1 MRPSPLRTEIFKL
14 HIGPIYAKMSTT
26 LRILRTHL
34 TEERFIMKN
43 VICTTCYVVLIILS
57 VAGEGILGFAQ
68 DEHTVVLYTFETG
81 NGKTVKDHSG
91 KGNDGELMGP
101 KWGEGKPGG
110 GLVFGGNGPRDFVEI
125 PDSESLD
132 LVEGLTV
139 EMWLYLEAWSTA
151 GGTGATKELAYKVGP
166 RSDKKVLIR
175 MTTDALA
182 WGAAVLEGK
191 TDMPLKKWVHMAGT
205 YDGKS
210 GEAKIYI
217 DGVLDAEG
225 KIGGNITPNNDV
237 LWLGRGAGPFLQGR
251 MDEVRISN
259 IARSEQEIQELMNKG
274 IEGVL
279 AVKPQDKLATTWG
292 KLKSDFAR

>member
-1 MRPSPLRTEIFKL
+1 
-14 HIGPIYAKMSTT
+14 
-26 LRILRTHL
+26 
-34 TEERFIMKN
+34 MKN
-43 VICTTCYVVLIILS
+43 IINVTCWLILLLLLVS
-57 VAGEGILGFAQ
+57 GENLISQAQ
-68 DEHTVVLYTFETG
+68 DEHTVLLYTFESGT
-81 NGKTVKDHSG
+81 GKTVKDLSG
-91 KGNDGELMGP
+91 NKNDGELMGP
-101 KWGEGKPGG
+101 KWGEGNPGG
-110 GLVFGGNGPRDFVEI
+110 GLVFGGNAPRDFVEI

-151 GGTGATKELAYKVGP
+151 GGTGATKETTYKVGP

-175 MTTDALA
+175 MTTDAQA
-182 WGAAVLEGK
+182 WGAAVLAGK

-217 DGVLDAEG
+217 DGVIDAEG
-225 KIGGNITPNNDV
+225 KIDGNITPNNDV

-292 KLKSDFAR
+292 KLKADFAR

>member
-1 MRPSPLRTEIFKL
+1 
-14 HIGPIYAKMSTT
+14 
-26 LRILRTHL
+26 
-34 TEERFIMKN
+34 MKN
-43 VICTTCYVVLIILS
+43 VIATMCLAMLVFLLVS
-57 VAGEGILGFAQ
+57 GESRIGLAQ
-68 DEHTVVLYTFETG
+68 DEHTVLLYTFETG
-81 NGKTVKDHSG
+81 AGNTVKDLSG
-91 KGNDGELMGP
+91 NKNDGELMGP
-101 KWGEGKPGG
+101 KWGEGNPGG
-110 GLVFGGNGPRDFVEI
+110 GLTFGGNGPRDFVEI

-139 EMWLYLEAWSTA
+139 EMWVYLEAWSTA

-166 RSDKKVLIR
+166 RDNKKVLIR
-175 MTTDALA
+175 LTTDKQA
-182 WGAAVLEGK
+182 WGAAVVHGK
-191 TDMPLKKWVHMAGT
+191 TELPLKKWVHIAGT

-210 GEAKIYI
+210 GEGKIYI
-217 DGVLDAEG
+217 DGVLDGEG
-225 KIGGNITPNNDV
+225 KIDGDIVPNNDV
-237 LWLGRGAGPFLQGR
+237 LWLGRGAGPFLEGR

>member
-1 MRPSPLRTEIFKL
+1 
-14 HIGPIYAKMSTT
+14 
-26 LRILRTHL
+26 
-34 TEERFIMKN
+34 MKN
-43 VICTTCYVVLIILS
+43 VIWITCSVVLIIFLMAGDRVLS
-57 VAGEGILGFAQ
+57 FAQ
-68 DEHTVVLYTFETG
+68 DEHTVALYTFETG
-81 NGKTVKDHSG
+81 TGKTVKDLSG

-101 KWGEGKPGG
+101 KWGEGNPGG
-110 GLVFGGNGPRDFVEI
+110 GLVFGGNAPRDFVEI
-125 PDSESLD
+125 PDSKSLD

-151 GGTGATKELAYKVGP
+151 GGTGATKETTYKVGP

-175 MTTDALA
+175 MTTDKHA
-182 WGAAVLEGK
+182 WGAAVVAGK
-191 TDMPLKKWVHMAGT
+191 TDMPLKKWTHIAGT

-210 GEAKIYI
+210 GEGKIYI
-217 DGVLDAEG
+217 NGVLDAEG
-225 KIGGNITPNNDV
+225 KIGGNITPNDDV

-292 KLKSDFAR
+292 KLKSNLRQ

>member
-1 MRPSPLRTEIFKL
+1 
-14 HIGPIYAKMSTT
+14 
-26 LRILRTHL
+26 
-34 TEERFIMKN
+34 MKN
-43 VICTTCYVVLIILS
+43 VIGITCYIVLIILL

-81 NGKTVKDHSG
+81 NGKTVKDLSG
-91 KGNDGELMGP
+91 NGNDGELMGP
-101 KWGEGKPGG
+101 KWGEGNLGG
-110 GLVFGGNGPRDFVEI
+110 GLVFGGNAPRDFVEI

-166 RSDKKVLIR
+166 RNDKKVLIR

-182 WGAAVLEGK
+182 WGAAVLAGK

-237 LWLGRGAGPFLQGR
+237 LWLGRGAGPFLQGK

-279 AVKPQDKLATTWG
+279 AVKPQGKLATAWG
-292 KLKSDFAR
+292 KLKADLAR

>member
-1 MRPSPLRTEIFKL
+1 MQNATN
-14 HIGPIYAKMSTT
+14 T
-26 LRILRTHL
+26 LCWL
-34 TEERFIMKN
+34 TLVF
-43 VICTTCYVVLIILS
+43 LIIS
-57 VAGEGILGFAQ
+57 VGSLPSLAQ
-68 DEHTVVLYTFETG
+68 DEHTVLLYTFESG
-81 NGKTVKDHSG
+81 AGKGVKDLSG
-91 KGNDGELMGP
+91 NKNDGELMGP
-101 KWGEGKPGG
+101 KWGEGNPGG
-110 GLVFGGNGPRDFVEI
+110 GLVFGGNAPRDFVEI

-166 RSDKKVLIR
+166 RDNKKVLIR
-175 MTTDALA
+175 MTTDKQA
-182 WGAAVLEGK
+182 WGAAVVHGK
-191 TDMPLKKWVHMAGT
+191 TEIPLKKWMHIAGT

-217 DGVLDAEG
+217 NGVIDGEG
-225 KIGGNITPNNDV
+225 KISGNIVPNNDV
-237 LWLGRGAGPFLQGR
+237 LWLGRGAGPFLEGR

-279 AVKPQDKLATTWG
+279 AVQPQGKLATTWG

>member
-1 MRPSPLRTEIFKL
+1 
-14 HIGPIYAKMSTT
+14 
-26 LRILRTHL
+26 
-34 TEERFIMKN
+34 MKN
-43 VICTTCYVVLIILS
+43 VIATMCLAMLVILLMP
-57 VAGEGILGFAQ
+57 GESQIGLAQ
-68 DEHTVVLYTFETG
+68 DEHTVLLYTFETG
-81 NGKTVKDHSG
+81 AGNTVKDLSDN
-91 KGNDGELMGP
+91 GNDGELMGP
-101 KWGEGKPGG
+101 KWGEGNPGG
-110 GLVFGGNGPRDFVEI
+110 GVVFGGNAPRDFVEI

-151 GGTGATKELAYKVGP
+151 GGTGATKETTYKVGP

-175 MTTDALA
+175 MTTDAKA
-182 WGAAVLEGK
+182 WGAAVLAGK
-191 TDMPLKKWVHMAGT
+191 TELPLKKWVHIAGT

-210 GEAKIYI
+210 GKAKIYI

-225 KIGGNITPNNDV
+225 KIDGDIVPNNDV
-237 LWLGRGAGPFLQGR
+237 LWLGRGAGPFLEGR

-292 KLKSDFAR
+292 KLKLDFAR

>member
-1 MRPSPLRTEIFKL
+1 
-14 HIGPIYAKMSTT
+14 
-26 LRILRTHL
+26 
-34 TEERFIMKN
+34 MKN
-43 VICTTCYVVLIILS
+43 VIMVMSCTILIVLLTSGESLLS
-57 VAGEGILGFAQ
+57 FAQ
-68 DEHTVVLYTFETG
+68 DEHTVLLYTFESGT
-81 NGKTVKDHSG
+81 GKTVKDLSG
-91 KGNDGELMGP
+91 EGNDGELMGP
-101 KWGEGKPGG
+101 KWGDGNPGG

-125 PDSESLD
+125 PDSDSLD

-151 GGTGATKELAYKVGP
+151 GGTGATKETTYKVGP

-175 MTTDALA
+175 MTTDKHA
-182 WGAAVLEGK
+182 WGAAVAAGK
-191 TDMPLKKWVHMAGT
+191 TDMPLKKWTHIAGT

-210 GEAKIYI
+210 GDAKIYI
-217 DGVLDAEG
+217 NGVLDGEA
-225 KIGGNITPNNDV
+225 KIGGNITPNDDV

-259 IARSEQEIQELMNKG
+259 IARSAQEIQELMNKG

-292 KLKSDFAR
+292 KLKVDFAR

>member
-1 MRPSPLRTEIFKL
+1 
-14 HIGPIYAKMSTT
+14 
-26 LRILRTHL
+26 
-34 TEERFIMKN
+34 MKN
-43 VICTTCYVVLIILS
+43 VIWITCYVVLIIFLM
-57 VAGEGILGFAQ
+57 AGDRVLGFAQ

-81 NGKTVKDHSG
+81 TGKTVKDLSG
-91 KGNDGELMGP
+91 NGNDGELMGP
-101 KWGEGKPGG
+101 KWGEGNPGG
-110 GLVFGGNGPRDFVEI
+110 GLVFGGNAPRDFVEI
-125 PDSESLD
+125 PDSKSLD

-151 GGTGATKELAYKVGP
+151 GGTGATKETTYKVGP

-175 MTTDALA
+175 MTTDKHA
-182 WGAAVLEGK
+182 WGAAVVAGK
-191 TDMPLKKWVHMAGT
+191 IDMPLKKWTHIAGT

-210 GEAKIYI
+210 GEGKIYI
-217 DGVLDAEG
+217 NGVLDAEG
-225 KIGGNITPNNDV
+225 KIGGNITPNDDV

-292 KLKSDFAR
+292 KLKSNLRQ

>member
-1 MRPSPLRTEIFKL
+1 
-14 HIGPIYAKMSTT
+14 
-26 LRILRTHL
+26 
-34 TEERFIMKN
+34 MKN
-43 VICTTCYVVLIILS
+43 VIATMCLAMLVILLMS
-57 VAGEGILGFAQ
+57 GESRIGFAQ
-68 DEHTVVLYTFETG
+68 DEHTVLLYTFETG
-81 NGKTVKDHSG
+81 AGNTVKDLSG
-91 KGNDGELMGP
+91 NKNDGELMGP
-101 KWGEGKPGG
+101 KWGEGNPGG
-110 GLVFGGNGPRDFVEI
+110 GLTFGGNGPRDFVEI

-139 EMWLYLEAWSTA
+139 EMWVYLEAWSTA

-166 RSDKKVLIR
+166 RDNKKVLIR
-175 MTTDALA
+175 LTTDKQA
-182 WGAAVLEGK
+182 WGAAVVHGK
-191 TDMPLKKWVHMAGT
+191 TELLLKKWVHIAGT

-210 GEAKIYI
+210 GEGKIYI
-217 DGVLDAEG
+217 DGVIDGEG
-225 KIGGNITPNNDV
+225 KISGNIVPNNDV
-237 LWLGRGAGPFLQGR
+237 LWLGRGAGPFLEGR